1 MMRLSLPACRGFFTA
16 VFVFVVGQLAAQPA
30 APRPLD
36 HEDFDAWRGIFTP
49 TLSRDGRWLAYSYM
63 PQDGDGEIIVRDLST
78 GTDRR
83 VPVGSLLPPSLSANE
98 ESTNPEAP
106 PTIKNIRVVF
116 TSDNRWLVASTHPTK
131 AEITQARKDKKKPEE
146 GPKNGLV
153 IVNLA
158 TGETTRVP
166 MVKIFQIPSRGGAWL
181 AYLKEPKPEPAKATD
196 EKKPDAST
204 EAKPDESEDHPA
216 TDFSDDSLFAAD
228 QTTKRGGNRPGG
240 SGAPS
245 PAGSGA
251 ATPPKKDYG
260 SDLVLRELATGAE
273 RTFANALDL
282 SFARDGRTLLYTAS
296 TKAENDN
303 GLYAV
308 TPGDSAAPAALV
320 SGKGKYT
327 KLTWDR
333 AQTQAVL
340 FSDRDDVAAKM
351 PKVKAY
357 LWTRG
362 TPAATAI
369 TPTETVGPA
378 AGLVLSDKGTLAF
391 SRDGKKLYLPTAP
404 PPKPPRPAPTV
415 DEDKVTADL
424 WRWNDDYVQP
434 IQKVRANRDR
444 NRTYTAVLDLATQRF
459 TQLADDTLASVTLS
473 DDGTRAL
480 GSDDRAY
487 RKFTDYDGR
496 YADFALVDP
505 ATGTRR
511 PVLKQQRSEGG
522 APQWSPDGRW
532 AAYYSAKH
540 WHVLNTAD
548 GTTRNLTAALKTAM
562 WNELDDRPEPPS
574 AHGTAGWTKDSQSLL
589 VYDRYDVWQ
598 LFPDGR
604 PAKNLTA
611 GHGRATQ
618 IVLRVQRIE
627 PVEEGDDERGLD
639 PAKPLVLR
647 GESEATRATGF
658 FRTDFA
664 AAEKKTAP
672 QRLLWGDRSYRYAGR
687 AQDADVLLVTAGRFD
702 TFPDVHTTDASFA
715 QLTRATDGA
724 AQQQAFLWGSGELV
738 KFKGPGGAALSAA
751 LYKPANFDPKKKY
764 PLIVYIYERLSQTVH
779 EFQAPRPGQNINVS
793 LYTSNGY
800 AVLTPDIVY
809 KTGQPGQSA
818 LKCVLAALDT
828 VVKQGWVDENAVGI
842 QGHSWGGYQIA
853 YMVTQTNRFRAAEAG
868 APVGNM
874 TSAYSGIRWGTGL
887 PRQFQYERTQSRLG
901 QSLQAAPQLYI
912 DNSPVFQIEKV
923 RTPLLILHNDADDA
937 VPWYQGIELFLAL
950 RRYEKPA
957 WLFNYNGQLHGLR
970 RRADLKD
977 FGKRMHQFFDHY
989 LKGAP
994 APEWMEKGI
1003 PYLERDEEK
1012 IRFNA
1017 KPAKS

>member
-1 MMRLSLPACRGFFTA
+1 
-16 VFVFVVGQLAAQPA
+16 
-30 APRPLD
+30 
-36 HEDFDAWRGIFTP
+36 
-49 TLSRDGRWLAYSYM
+49 
-63 PQDGDGEIIVRDLST
+63 
-78 GTDRR
+78 
-83 VPVGSLLPPSLSANE
+83 
-98 ESTNPEAP
+98 
-106 PTIKNIRVVF
+106 
-116 TSDNRWLVASTHPTK
+116 
-131 AEITQARKDKKKPEE
+131 
-146 GPKNGLV
+146 
-153 IVNLA
+153 
-158 TGETTRVP
+158 
-166 MVKIFQIPSRGGAWL
+166 
-181 AYLKEPKPEPAKATD
+181 
-196 EKKPDAST
+196 
-204 EAKPDESEDHPA
+204 
-216 TDFSDDSLFAAD
+216 
-228 QTTKRGGNRPGG
+228 
-240 SGAPS
+240 
-245 PAGSGA
+245 
-251 ATPPKKDYG
+251 
-260 SDLVLRELATGAE
+260 VLRELATGAE
-273 RTFANALDL
+273 RTFAHALDL

-340 FSDRDDVAAKM
+340 FSDRDDVAAKT

-362 TPAATAI
+362 TPAAIAV
-369 TPTETVGPA
+369 TPAETVGPA

-404 PPKPPRPAPTV
+404 PPKPPRPAPAV

-459 TQLADDTLASVTLS
+459 TQLADEALATVTLS

-487 RKFTDYDGR
+487 RKLTDYDGR

-532 AAYYSAKH
+532 TAYYSAKH

-548 GTTRNLTAALKTAM
+548 GTTRNLTAGIKAAM

-604 PAKNLTA
+604 AAKNLTA

-618 IVLRVQRIE
+618 VVLRVQRIE

-664 AAEKKTAP
+664 AAEKKAAP

-687 AQDADVLLVTAGRFD
+687 AQEADVLLVTAARFD

-715 QLTRATDGA
+715 QLTRVTDGA
-724 AQQQAFLWGSGELV
+724 AQQQAFLWGTGELV

-779 EFQAPRPGQNINVS
+779 EFQAPRPAQNINVS

-828 VVKQGWVDENAVGI
+828 VVKQGFVDENAVGI

-887 PRQFQYERTQSRLG
+887 PRQFQYERDAEPPRPIAAGRPAALHRQLARFPDRESAHSPAPPAQRCRRRRAVVSGHRALPR
-901 QSLQAAPQLYI
+901 AAPPRETGLAFQLQR
-912 DNSPVFQIEKV
+912 PVARPAPPRRPERFRQTHAPIFRPLPERRSRPRVDGKRHPVSRARRRKNPLQREAGKVVARSARPGSASRKERSKERKKITGNRPQPFPILAPPRILRGPPARGVVEKV
-923 RTPLLILHNDADDA
+923 RTR
-937 VPWYQGIELFLAL
+937 F
-950 RRYEKPA
+950 PA
-957 WLFNYNGQLHGLR
+957 
-970 RRADLKD
+970 
-977 FGKRMHQFFDHY
+977 
-989 LKGAP
+989 
-994 APEWMEKGI
+994 EWS
-1003 PYLERDEEK
+1003 
-1012 IRFNA
+1012 A
-1017 KPAKS
+1017 